1 MEILTTEEK
10 TLYKKLERNRKAREA
25 YDLATKEGR
34 NKKLINISGVSK
46 RGRKN
51 KKIINTNLLN
61 YDVKELSDAEK
72 IFKEIRDHNRKNKYN
87 KKINKL
93 N

>member
-1 MEILTTEEK
+1 MENLTTEEK

-34 NKKLINISGVSK
+34 NKKLVNISGISK

-51 KKIINTNLLN
+51 KKDNNIIN

-72 IFKEIRDHNRKNKYN
+72 IFKEIRDHNRKNKY
-87 KKINKL
+87 K
-93 N
+93 

>member
-34 NKKLINISGVSK
+34 NKKLLNISGISK
-46 RGRKN
+46 RGRKS
-51 KKIINTNLLN
+51 KKEISNNVIN

-72 IFKEIRDHNRKNKYN
+72 IFKEIRDHNRKNKY
-87 KKINKL
+87 K
-93 N
+93 